1 MVLRAALSV
10 TALALSACVA
20 QRELTVS
27 SDPPGA
33 EVRLDEE
40 HVGFTPVE
48 IPFTHYGKRRVTL
61 YLDGYLS
68 RSDVIDLKPPWY
80 GRFPLDI
87 FTEVLIPIGWKQ
99 HEQHHVLLERG
110 SGKIPAPDLRDVL
123 DRAEAM
129 RRAGPEGPRTE
140 AGKGVKP

>member
-1 MVLRAALSV
+1 MLLRAALPV
-10 TALALSACVA
+10 LALALGACAA
-20 QRELTVS
+20 QRDLTIS

-40 HVGFTPVE
+40 HVGFTPVTVA
-48 IPFTHYGKRRVTL
+48 FTHYGQRRVTL

-68 RSDVIDLKPPWY
+68 SSEVIDLEPPWY
-80 GRFPLDI
+80 GRFPIDI
-87 FTEVLIPIGWKQ
+87 FSEVLFPIGWKQ
-99 HEQHHVLLERG
+99 HEEHHVLLERG

-129 RRAGPEGPRTE
+129 RRAGPEGPRT
-140 AGKGVKP
+140 AGGKEERP